1 MRACYHPVLMAAAL
15 IVAGV
20 AGCATPPPASDPA
33 AVADFQEANDPLEPT
48 NRVIYAV
55 NDGVDL
61 VVLRPLA
68 LAYRA
73 IVPQTV
79 RDHTHNVLGNL
90 GSPVALANDMMEGKP
105 RRAGDTMMRFLVNTT
120 VGVAGVFDV
129 ATGWGWPAHEADAG
143 MTLGIWGVPEGPF
156 LFLPVLGPSNPRDAV
171 GFGVDYAL
179 DPLTWIGQGTAVADL
194 GYARLGVSALDARE
208 RVLDAL
214 DRLKREALDPY
225 ATIRSLARQHRQSE
239 IDDARADNRATV
251 PDWYTQPPAR

>member
-79 RDHTHNVLGNL
+79 RDHPHNVLGNL

-143 MTLGIWGVPEGPF
+143 MTLAIWGVPEGPF